1 MKVSQ
6 RDADQREPP
15 LRYRGRVALGCK
27 YTHFDPAPGST
38 HNLVLE
44 LVPPKSKVLEF
55 GCATGYMSEVL
66 ATRLNC
72 SVVGIEIDP
81 EAAELARTHCDEVI
95 VGDADTLDYE
105 QVLVER
111 RFDAVLFADVLEHLR
126 DPGSVLERISPFLA
140 ENGIVVASV
149 PNIAH
154 GSVRLALL
162 SGEFRYRRT
171 GLLDDT
177 HLHFMTRETLQEL
190 FEGSGYLV
198 TDWVRQRLGIDD
210 SEISYPKGS
219 VPPGVREWLERDPEA
234 TTYQFVVRAVASD
247 SVPRLHSAEEADEQ
261 AAASPTSSVSDP
273 TTENEWFRRAVVRVL
288 DAPDLDGGEPVSDE
302 IEPPVSGRLDAASDQ
317 AGYRQWLERTRAE
330 SEARRAAL
338 IELLAGLEGGPRF
351 SIVLPGD
358 QPDPALLERSVASLR
373 GQLYESWELSTVRDA
388 SGDFVAFLALG
399 DELAPDAL
407 AELAV
412 AITDDPAVDV
422 LYTDED
428 EIDERGKRTRPFLKP
443 DWSPDYLLSFDYVG
457 RLFVVRR
464 ELLEALG
471 SEVDGSRDYDLALRA
486 TERADRVGHVAKILY
501 HRHAASDRQVDPET
515 GRKALQDALQR
526 RGEDAQAFGGSY
538 PRTYRVR
545 RRQPSPLVSVVI
557 PFKDGAD
564 LLRGCLD
571 GLHRLAGYE
580 RWEALLVD
588 NGSWEPETEALLRL
602 VEHDPKCRLL
612 EYDRAFNWSAV
623 NNWAAEQ
630 AAGDLLLF
638 LNNDVEGIAH
648 GWLQAMVEHALRPE
662 VGAVGARLLYPDG
675 RIQHAG
681 VLVGVGSVADHAFRF
696 APAAEPG
703 YFYMPDAIRNYTA
716 VTGAC
721 MMVRRDTLD
730 ELGGFDEDLAVAY
743 NDIDFCL
750 RLRERGYL
758 IVYTPY
764 AELLHHESVSRGRST
779 DTAEARIMLDRW
791 GDFIKDGDPYSN
803 PNLSRRSP
811 DCALPLE
818 KEVTPWEILTSS
830 LKS

>member
-1 MKVSQ
+1 MRIQ
-6 RDADQREPP
+6 PEPP

-27 YTHFDPAPGST
+27 YTHFDPLPGST

-44 LVPPKSKVLEF
+44 LVPPKSSVLEF

-66 ATRLNC
+66 ATRLDC
-72 SVVGIEIDP
+72 TVVGLEIDP
-81 EAAELARTHCDEVI
+81 EAAELARAHCEEVI

-105 QVLVER
+105 EVLGDR
-111 RFDAVLFADVLEHLR
+111 RFDAVLFAVVLEHLR
-126 DPGSVLERISPFLA
+126 DPGSVLERIRPFLA
-140 ENGIVVASV
+140 EDGIVVASV

-162 SGEFRYRRT
+162 GGEFRYRRT
-171 GLLDDT
+171 GLMDDT

-198 TDWVRQRLGIDD
+198 TDWVRQCLGIDD
-210 SEISYPKGS
+210 SEISYAKES

-234 TTYQFVVRAVASD
+234 TTYQFVVRAVPSE
-247 SVPRLHSAEEADEQ
+247 SVPRVHPREEADER
-261 AAASPTSSVSDP
+261 AAAAPAGSNSVSDP
-273 TTENEWFRRAVVRVL
+273 IAENEWFRRAVLRIA
-288 DAPDLDGGEPVSDE
+288 DAPDLGGSGPVSDE
-302 IEPPVSGRLDAASDQ
+302 EPPLEGRLDAASDQ
-317 AGYRQWLERTRAE
+317 AGYEEWLERTRPD
-330 SEARRAAL
+330 SEARRAEL
-338 IELLAGLEGGPRF
+338 LELLAELEEGPRF
-351 SIVLPGD
+351 SVVLPAD
-358 QPDPALLERSVASLR
+358 SPDPRLLERSVASLR
-373 GQLYESWELSTVRDA
+373 AQLYENWELSA
-388 SGDFVAFLALG
+388 LGEAAGDFVAFLAPG
-399 DELAPDAL
+399 DELAPEAL

-428 EIDERGKRTRPFLKP
+428 EIDERGNRTRPFLKP

-464 ELLEALG
+464 ELLEGLG
-471 SEVDGSRDYDLALRA
+471 SEVDENRDYDLALRA
-486 TERADRVGHVAKILY
+486 TERAERVGHVPKILY
-501 HRHAASDRQVDPET
+501 HRRAHSQSEVDPES
-515 GRKALQDALQR
+515 GRRALQDALHR

-538 PRTYRVR
+538 PPTYRVR
-545 RRQPSPLVSVVI
+545 RRQSSPLVSVVI

-571 GLHRLAGYE
+571 GLHRLAGYD

-588 NGSWEPETEALLRL
+588 NGSWEPETQALLRL
-602 VEHDPKCRLL
+602 VDDDPKCRPL

-623 NNWAAEQ
+623 NNWAVEQ
-630 AAGDLLLF
+630 AAGEVLLF
-638 LNNDVEGIAH
+638 LNNDVEGFAH

-696 APAAEPG
+696 SPAAGPG

-721 MMVRRDTLD
+721 MMVRRDTFD

-758 IVYTPY
+758 IVYTPF

-791 GDFIKDGDPYSN
+791 GDFIKDGDPYFN

-818 KEVTPWEILTSS
+818 NEVTPWEILTSS

>member
-1 MKVSQ
+1 MSI
-6 RDADQREPP
+6 A
-15 LRYRGRVALGCK
+15 CK
-27 YTHFDPAPGST
+27 YTHFDPTPGST
-38 HNLVLE
+38 HNLVLQQ
-44 LVPPKSKVLEF
+44 VPPKSRVLEF
-55 GCATGYMSEVL
+55 GPATGYMSEVL
-66 ATRLNC
+66 TTRLDC
-72 SVVGIEIDP
+72 SVVGIEISP
-81 EAAELARTHCDEVI
+81 EAAELARAHCDEVI
-95 VGDADTLDYE
+95 VGDADTLDFE
-105 QVLVER
+105 EAFGER

-126 DPGSVLERISPFLA
+126 DPGSVLERIRPLLA
-140 ENGIVVASV
+140 EDGIVVASV

-162 SGEFRYRRT
+162 TGEFRYRRV

-190 FEGSGYLV
+190 FEGSGFLV

-210 SEISYPKGS
+210 TEISYSKGS

-234 TTYQFVVRAVASD
+234 MTYQFVVRAVPSEN
-247 SVPRLHSAEEADEQ
+247 VPRRDSAEATDEQ
-261 AAASPTSSVSDP
+261 GDVASPEGAADASA
-273 TTENEWFRRAVVRVL
+273 ENEWFQRAVLRIL

-302 IEPPVSGRLDAASDQ
+302 GEPPLAGRVDAARDQ
-317 AGYRQWLERTRAE
+317 AGYRQWIERTRPE
-330 SEARRAAL
+330 SEARRGEL
-338 IELLAGLEGGPRF
+338 VELLAGLEGGPRF
-351 SIVLPGD
+351 SIVLSAD
-358 QPDPALLERSVASLR
+358 QPDPALLDRSVASLR
-373 GQLYESWELSTVRDA
+373 DQLYEDWELCTLTEA
-388 SGDFVAFLALG
+388 SGDFVAFLAPG
-399 DELAPDAL
+399 DELAPEAL

-428 EIDERGKRTRPFLKP
+428 EIDERGKPTRPFLKP

-457 RLFVVRR
+457 RLFVARR

-471 SEVDGSRDYDLALRA
+471 SEVDGSNDYDLALRA
-486 TERADRVGHVAKILY
+486 TERAERIGHVPRILY
-501 HRHAASDRQVDPET
+501 HRRAASQTDVDPEP
-515 GRKALQDALQR
+515 GRRALQDALRR

-538 PRTYRVR
+538 PGTYRVR

-564 LLRGCLD
+564 WLRGCVD
-571 GLHRLAGYE
+571 GLHRLAGYD

-588 NGSWEPETEALLRL
+588 NGSWEPETQALLRVL
-602 VEHDPKCRLL
+602 ERDPKCRVL

-623 NNWAAEQ
+623 NNRAVEQ

-638 LNNDVEGIAH
+638 LNNDVEGIAN

-721 MMVRRDTLD
+721 MMVRRETFD
-730 ELGGFDEDLAVAY
+730 ELGGFDENLAVAY

-758 IVYTPY
+758 IVYTPF

-779 DTAEARIMLDRW
+779 DKVEARIMVDRW
-791 GDFIKDGDPYSN
+791 GDYIKDGDPYSN

-818 KEVTPWEILTSS
+818 NEVTSWEILTSS